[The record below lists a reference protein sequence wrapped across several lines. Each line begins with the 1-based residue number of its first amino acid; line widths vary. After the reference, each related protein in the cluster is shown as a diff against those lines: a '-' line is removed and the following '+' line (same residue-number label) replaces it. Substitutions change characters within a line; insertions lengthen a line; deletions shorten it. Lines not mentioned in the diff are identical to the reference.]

1 MLAKWVIAALCAS
14 LAQGLFAEGALSGR
28 RAPGFSLPDRT
39 MKQHDPLDYRGKV
52 LILDMMQTGC
62 PTCKIVSGV
71 LEQVA
76 AKYGEKVQVLSIVV
90 PPDTMDMVQKYI
102 AANNIKSPILFDCG
116 QVTGSYLKITP
127 QNPTVKF
134 PHVFLID
141 PEGMIRTDFDHDDAN
156 HGKLTIKSLSA
167 AIDKI
172 LQGLPAKKR

>member
-1 MLAKWVIAALCAS
+1 
-14 LAQGLFAEGALSGR
+14 
-28 RAPGFSLPDRT
+28 
-39 MKQHDPLDYRGKV
+39 
-52 LILDMMQTGC
+52 
-62 PTCKIVSGV
+62 V
-71 LEQVA
+71 LEQVT

-127 QNPTVKF
+127 QNPTVRF

-141 PEGMIRTDFDHDDAN
+141 PEGMIRTDFDHHDAN

-167 AIDKI
+167 AIDRI
-172 LQGLPAKKR
+172 LQGPPAKKR